1 MLMMTASSSLLWRR
15 SHHQLNLHLWI
26 LLKSEGDEVVLF
38 ELTAEAGNAAGEG
51 EMQVHPW
58 DGADASIRYINH

>member
-1 MLMMTASSSLLWRR
+1 MLMMTASSSLLWRS

-51 EMQVHPW
+51 ETQVHHHN
-58 DGADASIRYINH
+58 GGDAHQR